1 MKEFD
6 DMNDSNSMYV
16 DENVSIAGLCNER
29 TSFTS

>member
-16 DENVSIAGLCNER
+16 GESVAIAGLCNER